1 MDSYYGGSVFGGTV
15 AAPIWHDFMIKAM
28 AGFPVE
34 GFEAPPPP
42 ESGPVPDVVGMP
54 IEEAEKLLARA
65 NFTPLREDV
74 RSFKPAGTVLRQ
86 SPGGG
91 ARLQLGSAVTLGVSD
106 GKGEPIVIPNLTG
119 HTEAQAVHE
128 LEELGMVA
136 AIEHVQV
143 DDKHLDG
150 IVVDQI
156 PIGDGSDVADV
167 GATVTIFVGT
177 FEGNGNGNDNG
188 NGNGGGNGNGN
199 GGGGDASPALL
210 PRSLSRR
217 LL

>member
-1 MDSYYGGSVFGGTV
+1 
-15 AAPIWHDFMIKAM
+15 
-28 AGFPVE
+28 
-34 GFEAPPPP
+34 
-42 ESGPVPDVVGMP
+42 
-54 IEEAEKLLARA
+54 
-65 NFTPLREDV
+65 
-74 RSFKPAGTVLRQ
+74 
-86 SPGGG
+86 
-91 ARLQLGSAVTLGVSD
+91 
-106 GKGEPIVIPNLTG
+106 
-119 HTEAQAVHE
+119 
-128 LEELGMVA
+128 MVA